1 MNRILFFILLI
12 LNTECFSQDEKSNE
26 ILQQLSIH
34 TKSYE
39 NINVD
44 FDFNFK
50 NITQEI
56 NEKQKGNI
64 KIKGNKFRLELEQ
77 QIIIS
82 DDTTQW
88 VYLKESNEL
97 QIMEYDSLDEMISP
111 NKLFTIYEEGYKNN
125 YVELKNENGL
135 SLHIIDLFPIESNS
149 FQKIQLQINSEKIQ
163 LHNII
168 LFDKNGGSF
177 TYLITKFTSDADLD
191 NNLFKFNTE
200 EYPEI
205 EIIDL
210 R

>member
-1 MNRILFFILLI
+1 MSKTLIFILLTLSI
-12 LNTECFSQDEKSNE
+12 HSYAQDEKSNE
-26 ILQQLSIH
+26 ILQQLSIN
-34 TKSYE
+34 TKAYK
-39 NINVD
+39 NIDVD
-44 FDFNFK
+44 FDFNFENK
-50 NITQEI
+50 TQKISE
-56 NEKQKGNI
+56 NQKGNI
-64 KIKGNKFRLELEQ
+64 KINATKFRLELNQ

-88 VYLKESNEL
+88 IYLKESNEL
-97 QIMEYDSLDEMISP
+97 QIMEYDSLDDMISP
-111 NKLFTIYEEGYKNN
+111 NKLFTIYEEGYKNT
-125 YVELKNENGL
+125 YVELKNESGIT
-135 SLHIIDLFPIESNS
+135 LHIIDLFPIESNA

-177 TYLITKFTSDADLD
+177 TYLITKFSTDNNLD
-191 NNLFKFNTE
+191 DNLFKFNSE

>member
-1 MNRILFFILLI
+1 MNRTLIFILLTLSI
-12 LNTECFSQDEKSNE
+12 HSYAQDEKSNE
-26 ILQQLSIH
+26 ILQQLSLN
-34 TKSYE
+34 TQAYK
-39 NINVD
+39 NIDV
-44 FDFNFK
+44 DFNFK
-50 NITQEI
+50 FENVTQEI
-56 NEKQKGNI
+56 SENQKGNI
-64 KIKGNKFRLELEQ
+64 KIESNKFRLELNQ

-88 VYLKESNEL
+88 IYLKESNEL
-97 QIMEYDSLDEMISP
+97 QIMEYDSLDDMISP
-111 NKLFTIYEEGYKNN
+111 NKLFTIYEEGYKNS
-125 YVELKNENGL
+125 YVELKNE
-135 SLHIIDLFPIESNS
+135 SDITLHIIDLFPIESNA

-177 TYLITKFTSDADLD
+177 TYLITKFSTDNNLD
-191 NNLFKFNTE
+191 DNLFKFNSE

>member
-1 MNRILFFILLI
+1 MNRTLIFILLTLSI
-12 LNTECFSQDEKSNE
+12 HSYAQDEKSNE
-26 ILQQLSIH
+26 ILQQLSFN
-34 TKSYE
+34 TQAYK
-39 NINVD
+39 NIDV
-44 FDFNFK
+44 DFNFK
-50 NITQEI
+50 FENVTQEI
-56 NEKQKGNI
+56 SENQKGNI
-64 KIKGNKFRLELEQ
+64 KIVSNKFRLELNQ

-88 VYLKESNEL
+88 IYLKESNEL
-97 QIMEYDSLDEMISP
+97 QIMEYDSLDDMISP
-111 NKLFTIYEEGYKNN
+111 NKLFTIYEEGYKES
-125 YVELKNENGL
+125 YIELKKESDL
-135 SLHIIDLFPIESNS
+135 TLHIIDLFPIESNA

-177 TYLITKFTSDADLD
+177 TYLITKFITDAILD
-191 NNLFKFNTE
+191 DKLFKFNTA

>member
-1 MNRILFFILLI
+1 MNRTLIFILLTLSI
-12 LNTECFSQDEKSNE
+12 HSYAQDEKSNE
-26 ILQQLSIH
+26 ILQQLSLN
-34 TKSYE
+34 TQAYK
-39 NINVD
+39 NIDV
-44 FDFNFK
+44 DFNFK
-50 NITQEI
+50 FKNVTQEI
-56 NEKQKGNI
+56 SENQKGNI
-64 KIKGNKFRLELEQ
+64 KINSNKFRLELNQ

-88 VYLKESNEL
+88 IYLKESNEL
-97 QIMEYDSLDEMISP
+97 QIMEYDSLDDMISP
-111 NKLFTIYEEGYKNN
+111 NKLFTIYEEGYKNS
-125 YVELKNENGL
+125 YVELKNE
-135 SLHIIDLFPIESNS
+135 SDITLHIIDLFPIESNA

-177 TYLITKFTSDADLD
+177 TYLITKFTTDANLD
-191 NNLFKFNTE
+191 DNLFKFNPA

>member
-1 MNRILFFILLI
+1 MNRTLIFILLTLSI
-12 LNTECFSQDEKSNE
+12 HSYAQDEKSNE
-26 ILQQLSIH
+26 ILQQLSIN
-34 TKSYE
+34 TQAYK
-39 NINVD
+39 NIDV
-44 FDFNFK
+44 DFNFK
-50 NITQEI
+50 FENVTQEI
-56 NEKQKGNI
+56 SENQKGNI
-64 KIKGNKFRLELEQ
+64 KIDSNKFRLELNQ

-88 VYLKESNEL
+88 IYLKESNEL
-97 QIMEYDSLDEMISP
+97 QIMEYDSLDDMISP
-111 NKLFTIYEEGYKNN
+111 NKLFTIYEEGYKNS
-125 YVELKNENGL
+125 YVELKNESGIT
-135 SLHIIDLFPIESNS
+135 LHIIDLFPIESNA

-177 TYLITKFTSDADLD
+177 TYLITKFSTDNNLD
-191 NNLFKFNTE
+191 DNLFKFNPA

>member
-1 MNRILFFILLI
+1 MSKTLIFILLTLSI
-12 LNTECFSQDEKSNE
+12 HSYAQDEKSNE
-26 ILQQLSIH
+26 ILQQLSIN
-34 TKSYE
+34 TKAYK
-39 NINVD
+39 NIDVD
-44 FDFNFK
+44 FDFNFENK
-50 NITQEI
+50 TQKISE
-56 NEKQKGNI
+56 NQKGNI
-64 KIKGNKFRLELEQ
+64 KINATKFRLELNQ

-88 VYLKESNEL
+88 IYLKESNEL
-97 QIMEYDSLDEMISP
+97 QIMEYDSLDDMISP
-111 NKLFTIYEEGYKNN
+111 NKLFTIYEEGYKNS
-125 YVELKNENGL
+125 YVELKNE
-135 SLHIIDLFPIESNS
+135 SDITLHIIDLFPIESNA

-177 TYLITKFTSDADLD
+177 TYLITKFTTDAILD
-191 NNLFKFNTE
+191 DKLFKFNTA

>member
-64 KIKGNKFRLELEQ
+64 KIKGNEFRLELDQ

-177 TYLITKFTSDADLD
+177 TYLITKFNVDTDLD
-191 NNLFKFNTE
+191 PNLFKFNKE
-200 EYPEI
+200 DYPEI
-205 EIIDL
+205 QIIDL

>member
-12 LNTECFSQDEKSNE
+12 LNTECFSQDEQSNE
-26 ILQQLSIH
+26 ILHQLSIN
-34 TKSYE
+34 TKSYK

-64 KIKGNKFRLELEQ
+64 KIKGNKFRLELDQ

-111 NKLFTIYEEGYKNN
+111 NKLFTIYEEGYKNT
-125 YVELKNENGL
+125 YVELKTDSDL

-168 LFDKNGGSF
+168 LYDKNGGTF
-177 TYLITKFTSDADLD
+177 NYLITKFNIDTDLD
-191 NNLFKFNTE
+191 QNLFKFNKE
-200 EYPEI
+200 DYPEI
-205 EIIDL
+205 QIIDL

>member
-1 MNRILFFILLI
+1 MNRTLIFILLTLSI
-12 LNTECFSQDEKSNE
+12 HSYAQDEKSNE
-26 ILQQLSIH
+26 ILQQLSLN
-34 TKSYE
+34 TQAYK
-39 NINVD
+39 NIDV
-44 FDFNFK
+44 DFNFK
-50 NITQEI
+50 FENVTQEI
-56 NEKQKGNI
+56 SENQKGNI
-64 KIKGNKFRLELEQ
+64 KIVSNKFRLELNQ

-88 VYLKESNEL
+88 IYLKESNEL
-97 QIMEYDSLDEMISP
+97 QIMEYDSLDDMISP
-111 NKLFTIYEEGYKNN
+111 NKLFTIYEEGYKES
-125 YVELKNENGL
+125 YIELKKESDL
-135 SLHIIDLFPIESNS
+135 TLHIIDLFPIESNA

-177 TYLITKFTSDADLD
+177 TYLITKFTTDAILD
-191 NNLFKFNTE
+191 DKLFKFDTA